1 MRCARVCVQTPLLSS
16 SSFLAFPRS
25 ISLPRPSAVR
35 ACFRVC
41 GGGLM
46 PEGALA
52 TALPF
57 ADGRRT
63 NERKS
68 ERVSVAIRGGRHRAA
83 PSPFPPLPLPRL
95 GRRSL
100 LPLGR
105 AHLFLATRAPHAL
118 SARASAKR
126 DGICALSSSSS
137 SSSSVLFQLR
147 KETLAIRRSFARL
160 VRRGEH
166 FKQLLRKQ
174 AGRPSAPSVMK
185 RVRRR
190 ARRRRRQ
197 EGWSAT
203 LEGGGR
209 VSLALICGAVASA
222 VLDRVGEGPDSL
234 AD

>member
-16 SSFLAFPRS
+16 FSFLAFPRS

-95 GRRSL
+95 GRRS
-100 LPLGR
+100 PSSSWPR
-105 AHLFLATRAPHAL
+105 TPFPSNARAPR
-118 SARASAKR
+118 SVGARAR
-126 DGICALSSSSS
+126 ECDGICAL

-234 AD
+234 GD